1 MIFRFAGY
9 FQSNNGSISCISCD
23 DIGDFY
29 QENPGM
35 SRCEPCP
42 PNTGRYIDVKSIGG
56 NNISSCQC
64 KATYFRHDGLLGR
77 ECWACPE
84 GGNCT
89 VGALL
94 ALCCAHLP
102 NESGRSRENGVLLS
116 SGQSRTPIPCT
127 RLLRGRER
135 RRVCV
140 QQERE
145 DIG

>member
-9 FQSNNGSISCISCD
+9 AQSNPGEVSCFNCD

-42 PNTGRYIDVKSIGG
+42 PNTGRYTDLKSVVGG
-56 NNISSCQC
+56 NNKSSCQC
-64 KATYFRHDGLLGR
+64 KETNFRHDGLLGR
-77 ECWACPE
+77 ECWKCPE
-84 GGNCT
+84 GGVCE

-94 ALCCAHLP
+94 ALCCAHVP

-116 SGQSRTPIPCT
+116 SGQSRTPIPSKG
-127 RLLRGRER
+127 LLRGRE
-135 RRVCV
+135 
-140 QQERE
+140 
-145 DIG
+145 